1 MDTLARAIVYGIPLV
16 MMELT
21 RKRMTNVARAGYSAA
36 PVNQFAHVPIYP
48 PADFKNIV
56 RANVDTLYSSA
67 FLDLSAEPVVL
78 SVPDTEDRY
87 YLLPMMDAW
96 TNVFASPGARTTG
109 TRASAFAITGP
120 NWRAPLPP
128 GLQGLASPTNMA
140 WILGR
145 TQTNG
150 PADYPAVHAVQ
161 AGFKLTP
168 LSQFG
173 KSYVEPQGI
182 VDASTD
188 MKTPPVEQLQA
199 MTGEQFFAELARL
212 LISNPPSA
220 ADAAMVAELATI
232 GIVPGE
238 PWNVGELDPAMHD
251 ALEGAVAAAIQMLR
265 RKAGQIMATS
275 VNGWRIPRMDI
286 GAFGTNY
293 ELRALI
299 ALIAIGANIPAD
311 SIYPTAYDDAAGEP
325 LNGAN
330 RYVLHF
336 DAGLTPPVKAFWSV
350 TMYDPDSFFVKNAI
364 DRHAVS
370 SWMPLSR
377 NADGS
382 LDIFIQNEAPGDG
395 KDANWLPAPEGAF
408 NITMRMYWPKAGAPS
423 IIDGSWQP
431 PAIGKV
437 N

>member
-1 MDTLARAIVYGIPLV
+1 
-16 MMELT
+16 
-21 RKRMTNVARAGYSAA
+21 
-36 PVNQFAHVPIYP
+36 
-48 PADFKNIV
+48 
-56 RANVDTLYSSA
+56 
-67 FLDLSAEPVVL
+67 
-78 SVPDTEDRY
+78 
-87 YLLPMMDAW
+87 
-96 TNVFASPGARTTG
+96 
-109 TRASAFAITGP
+109 
-120 NWRAPLPP
+120 
-128 GLQGLASPTNMA
+128 
-140 WILGR
+140 
-145 TQTNG
+145 
-150 PADYPAVHAVQ
+150 
-161 AGFKLTP
+161 
-168 LSQFG
+168 
-173 KSYVEPQGI
+173 
-182 VDASTD
+182 
-188 MKTPPVEQLQA
+188 
-199 MTGEQFFAELARL
+199 
-212 LISNPPSA
+212 
-220 ADAAMVAELATI
+220 
-232 GIVPGE
+232 
-238 PWNVGELDPAMHD
+238 
-251 ALEGAVAAAIQMLR
+251 
-265 RKAGQIMATS
+265 
-275 VNGWRIPRMDI
+275 MDI

-377 NADGS
+377 NADGL
-382 LDIFIQNEAPGDG
+382 LDIFIQNEAPGAG

-408 NITMRMYWPKAGAPS
+408 NITMRMYWPEAGAPS